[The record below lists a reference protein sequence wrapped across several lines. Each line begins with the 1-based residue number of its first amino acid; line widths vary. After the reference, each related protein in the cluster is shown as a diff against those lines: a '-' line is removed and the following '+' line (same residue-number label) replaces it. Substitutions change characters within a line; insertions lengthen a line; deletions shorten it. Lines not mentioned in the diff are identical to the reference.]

1 MRIIVFLLRL
11 TVTVIVASPAVYW
24 SWDAVSTT
32 TADDIMLA
40 VLIIAAYG
48 LMFTLLFCF
57 VNVLTKLLQHD
68 NESS

>member
-1 MRIIVFLLRL
+1 
-11 TVTVIVASPAVYW
+11 
-24 SWDAVSTT
+24 
-32 TADDIMLA
+32 
-40 VLIIAAYG
+40 G